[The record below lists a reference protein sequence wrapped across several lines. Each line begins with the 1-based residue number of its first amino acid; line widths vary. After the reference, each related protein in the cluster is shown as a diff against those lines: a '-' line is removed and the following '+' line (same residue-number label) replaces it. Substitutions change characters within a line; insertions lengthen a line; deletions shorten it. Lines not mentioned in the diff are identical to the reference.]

1 MKAEPQPNY
10 DVNRECGTDSDNG
23 GWLRRLVRHQRHKNM
38 KPRKTKTVI
47 LASAMDALARE
58 IQSNDGVAN
67 AAIAE
72 AAQRLREL
80 MAKLEYIAYS
90 ELSARHLAEYAKQA
104 LEEK

>member
-1 MKAEPQPNY
+1 MELQQTFSINPPAPIAVRSGDWLGIN
-10 DVNRECGTDSDNG
+10 NDN
-23 GWLRRLVRHQRHKNM
+23 KNM

-47 LASAMDALARE
+47 LASAMDVLARE

-67 AAIAE
+67 AVIAE